1 MIVAFHGV
9 EGELPLGVEYKIPL
23 IGQLSTYQLRLI
35 VAIALALLF
44 ATLWFVAL
52 NVGVRERV
60 FLYLVIEAALKN
72 LL

>member
-1 MIVAFHGV
+1 MVVAFHGV

-60 FLYLVIEAALKN
+60 LLYLVIEAALKN

>member
-1 MIVAFHGV
+1 MVVTFHGV

-60 FLYLVIEAALKN
+60 LLYLVIEAALKN

>member
-60 FLYLVIEAALKN
+60 LLYLVIEAALKN